1 MKFSAKIE
9 RCSLSPIRKFNPLAL
24 EAERAGKTIYHLNIG
39 QPDVPT
45 PKEYFDAI
53 KNFSQ
58 EVLAYAPSPG
68 ISELLEAIK
77 LYYEKINAPISI
89 SDILISNGGSEALMM
104 VMSCILDDN
113 DEILVPEPYY
123 PNYSTFVNLTGGM
136 IHPITTTPEEGYK
149 YAIKERIESQINS
162 HTRAILFT
170 NPGNPTGTVL
180 TKDEL
185 IMLADIAKEHNLFLI
200 GDEVYREFVYN
211 DEPLASLLQ
220 LKGYD
225 ENIVVIDSVSKRF
238 SACGARIGCVISRN
252 EELMNN
258 IMKWCQA
265 RLCVPIL
272 DQIGATALYNVGPD
286 YFDSVR
292 KEYRNRKDALIEELK
307 KIPGVVYS
315 NPVGAFY
322 VMAALPVD
330 DTDKFQYWLLQE
342 WDDHGDTVMY
352 SPAESFYS
360 TAGLGKNEIRMAYVI
375 EVEKI
380 RRSIEILGNAIAAYN
395 SK

>member
-1 MKFSAKIE
+1 
-9 RCSLSPIRKFNPLAL
+9 
-24 EAERAGKTIYHLNIG
+24 
-39 QPDVPT
+39 
-45 PKEYFDAI
+45 
-53 KNFSQ
+53 
-58 EVLAYAPSPG
+58 
-68 ISELLEAIK
+68 
-77 LYYEKINAPISI
+77 
-89 SDILISNGGSEALMM
+89 MM

-307 KIPGVVYS
+307 KNTWSRIQQSCGSVLCNGS
-315 NPVGAFY
+315 
-322 VMAALPVD
+322 
-330 DTDKFQYWLLQE
+330 
-342 WDDHGDTVMY
+342 
-352 SPAESFYS
+352 SPC
-360 TAGLGKNEIRMAYVI
+360 R
-375 EVEKI
+375 
-380 RRSIEILGNAIAAYN
+380 
-395 SK
+395 